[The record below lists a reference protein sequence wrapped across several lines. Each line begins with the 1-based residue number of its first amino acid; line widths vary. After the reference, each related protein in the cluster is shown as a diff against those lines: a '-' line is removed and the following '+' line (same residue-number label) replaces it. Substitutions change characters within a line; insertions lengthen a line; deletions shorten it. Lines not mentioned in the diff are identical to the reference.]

1 MMLSHHTLAG
11 RCPSHLPAVPTS
23 RVHGPA
29 GTLIAGDGSG
39 AGVPDCCAE
48 RGAGPGDRSSKEM
61 GHGGHGNGLP
71 VQDAGQESKGPSW
84 AAVEGRLAVCR
95 VGRGAPRFAP
105 RAERNDSAPRA
116 WLVSIAS

>member
-1 MMLSHHTLAG
+1 MLGT
-11 RCPSHLPAVPTS
+11 
-23 RVHGPA
+23 GPA
-29 GTLIAGDGSG
+29 LACLTAARSAEPARATG
-39 AGVPDCCAE
+39 AARKWDTAVTA
-48 RGAGPGDRSSKEM
+48 M
-61 GHGGHGNGLP
+61 GLP
-71 VQDAGQESKGPSW
+71 VRDAGQESKGPSW